1 MLENWIPEA
10 KFSNQDFASLRNA
23 EFHYQQF
30 MELTRH
36 HKECFCE
43 LQFQIS
49 LSKFSLFLPQNS
61 TFAWLYREFFNLRLR
76 QFSSNRVD
84 YFTKIVHCFKFTIG
98 IFNINCLTLKLIE
111 KNWNLYFSNNSIPT
125 SRSAIV
131 LWVVFVT
138 WNSGLSLVPK
148 TVLNYKWH
156 HKELLFC
163 IHDAISWHDVGVKN
177 KSLSRTSF
185 YFTLPTFFWLFMSY

>member
-1 MLENWIPEA
+1 MV
-10 KFSNQDFASLRNA
+10 
-23 EFHYQQF
+23 HY
-30 MELTRH
+30 
-36 HKECFCE
+36 
-43 LQFQIS
+43 
-49 LSKFSLFLPQNS
+49 
-61 TFAWLYREFFNLRLR
+61 
-76 QFSSNRVD
+76 
-84 YFTKIVHCFKFTIG
+84 FKFTIR

-111 KNWNLYFSNNSIPT
+111 KIWNLYFSNNSILT
-125 SRSAIV
+125 SWYAIV

-185 YFTLPTFFWLFMSY
+185 CCCSCYPLSFDFLCLINIKSLVYFPPIWTIFRVAKQRQLRTHVSIVK